1 MEAVRKWKVG
11 NPSDPTTDMGALISK
26 DHLAKV
32 NNVENIFKFTKL
44 AVNMFYSSFEKVS
57 QYMMIEIFL
66 YLGNDF

>member
-44 AVNMFYSSFEKVS
+44 AANMFYSSFEKVS
-57 QYMMIEIFL
+57 
-66 YLGNDF
+66 